1 MAFWKKQSQIEQM
14 IEEYLAESDKCLQ
27 AFGEAFEEYFSSGN
41 SEAFAGK
48 VERVRQL
55 EWAADQE
62 RREVEAE
69 MFSKALIPELRG
81 DILSLLEALD
91 EVPNECEEVTRE
103 VRLQGL
109 LVPEEYRRQVQELIR
124 VSIEANERLH
134 DAVARLFAS
143 PAEVAPAADK
153 VIEKEKAADAI
164 EQELIRAIFESSRD
178 LAEKI
183 LLKQVVS
190 GIADI
195 SDRAEDAS
203 DLIRIIAVKQ
213 QA

>member
-1 MAFWKKQSQIEQM
+1 MAFWKKQSQIEEM
-14 IEEYLAESDKCLQ
+14 VEAYLAESEKCLR
-27 AFGEAFEEYFSSGN
+27 AFGEAFDEYFASGN

-48 VERVRQL
+48 VEEVRQF
-55 EWAADQE
+55 EWAADQK
-62 RREVEAE
+62 RRQVEAE

-109 LVPEEYRRQVQELIR
+109 RVPQEYCQHVRDLVR
-124 VSIEANERLH
+124 VNIEANERLH
-134 DAVARLFAS
+134 DVVARLFAS

-164 EQELIRAIFESSRD
+164 EQELIRAIFQSSQD

>member
-14 IEEYLAESDKCLQ
+14 IEDYLTESEKCLR
-27 AFGEAFEEYFSSGN
+27 AFGEAFDEYFASGN

-48 VERVRQL
+48 VEEVRQF
-55 EWAADQE
+55 EWAADQK
-62 RREVEAE
+62 RRQVEAE

-109 LVPEEYRRQVQELIR
+109 RVPQEYRER
-124 VSIEANERLH
+124 VRDLVRVNIEANERLH
-134 DAVARLFAS
+134 DVVARLFAS

-164 EQELIRAIFESSRD
+164 EQELIRAIFESSQD